1 VIDESHAKRFDA
13 KYVLGRPAR
22 RPLKVYAQDP
32 MAGRTVGNRM
42 SIDVPN
48 EELLPGPVSKRLEV
62 IDYDSAHKC
71 FYPPVNLDAMPILM
85 QGGLEPAESDPRFHQ
100 QMVYAVAM
108 RTLEN
113 FDRALGR
120 FVTFNTKKYPR
131 LRLFPHAFHGANA
144 YYESSL
150 NAILFGYFRSD
161 RNAPGETL
169 PGQIVFTCLSHDII
183 AHEMT
188 HAIVDRLRRHFLDAT
203 NEDVLAF
210 HEGFAD
216 IVALFQH
223 FTFPEL
229 LRAAIQKTSGALDQP
244 GPLVNLAQQFGHATG
259 TGRAL
264 RSALGG
270 APNPQLYRT
279 LIEPHDRGSILVAA
293 VFDGFF
299 STYQRRIRDLVRIS
313 SGGTGL
319 LPAGDLHPDLVN
331 RIAGEA
337 TRTAQAILGICIRA
351 FDYLPPVDI
360 TFGDYLR
367 AMITADFE
375 LLPSDE
381 TGLRAAMIEA
391 FRLRGIYP
399 EGVASL
405 AEESLLWPHAGQAV
419 PPIPIQKSPALLE
432 FVIQKA
438 TGYGRV
444 GVWRGDSSDPAD
456 DDEDDAPNLSS
467 AIAVALHAYAE
478 ENRVSLR
485 LHPTLPIQV
494 AGFHVV
500 IRVAPLGNPL
510 VELVA
515 QFIQTD
521 RSSRDRFG
529 GVPLRGGS
537 TVVAAANG
545 EVRYVIAKPMP
556 AAGQDADTAAQAAA
570 RETRQRAYLSASDG
584 MDPWTPYGTRDE
596 FAARAARRSSVRALH
611 MV

>member
-1 VIDESHAKRFDA
+1 MIDESHASRLDA
-13 KYVLGRPAR
+13 RVLLSRPTR
-22 RPLKVYAQDP
+22 RPLKIYAQDP
-32 MAGRTVGNRM
+32 MAGKTAGNRM
-42 SIDVPN
+42 SIDLPN
-48 EELLPGPVSKRLEV
+48 EDLLPGPVSKRLEV
-62 IDYDSAHKC
+62 IDYDGARNC
-71 FYPPVNLDAMPILM
+71 FYPPVNLDAPAILM

-120 FVTFNTKKYPR
+120 FVTFNTRRHPR
-131 LRLFPHAFHGANA
+131 LRIFPHAFHGSNA

-161 RNAPGETL
+161 RQSPGQTL

-183 AHEMT
+183 AHEMA
-188 HAIVDRLRRHFLDAT
+188 HAIVDRLRRHFLEPT

-229 LRAAIQKTSGALDQP
+229 LRSAIQKTSATLDQP
-244 GPLVNLAQQFGHATG
+244 GPLVSLAQQFGHATG
-259 TGRAL
+259 TGREL
-264 RSALGG
+264 RSALGK
-270 APNPQLYRT
+270 ADAHLYRT
-279 LIEPHDRGSILVAA
+279 LTEPHERGSILVAA

-299 STYQRRIRDLVRIS
+299 ATYQRRIRDLVRIAT
-313 SGGTGL
+313 GGTGL

-337 TRTAQAILGICIRA
+337 TRAAQGILNMCIRA

-381 TGLRAAMIEA
+381 TGLRASMIEA

-405 AEESLLWPHAGQAV
+405 AEESLIWPPAPQGV
-419 PPIPIQKSPALLE
+419 PPIPVQNAPALLE
-432 FVIQKA
+432 FMIQKA
-438 TGYGRV
+438 TGFGRV
-444 GVWRGDSSDPAD
+444 GLWRAESNDLV
-456 DDEDDAPNLSS
+456 DDEEEGPTNVSS
-467 AIAVALHAYAE
+467 AAAMALHGYADTNRVALG
-478 ENRVSLR
+478 
-485 LHPTLPIQV
+485 LHPDLPIQV
-494 AGFHVV
+494 TGFHVV
-500 IRVAPLGNPL
+500 FRVAPTGQSLI
-510 VELVA
+510 ELVA
-515 QFIQTD
+515 QFLQTD
-521 RSSRDRFG
+521 KSPERSFG
-529 GVPLRGGS
+529 GLPMRGGS

-545 EVRYVIAKPMP
+545 HVRYVIPKPIASPRLDP
-556 AAGQDADTAAQAAA
+556 ALVAQAES
-570 RETRQRAYLSASDG
+570 REVRQRAYLRATDG
-584 MDPWTPYGTRDE
+584 GDPWMAYSSSADL
-596 FAARAARRSSVRALH
+596 AARAARRASVRALH
-611 MV
+611 LG